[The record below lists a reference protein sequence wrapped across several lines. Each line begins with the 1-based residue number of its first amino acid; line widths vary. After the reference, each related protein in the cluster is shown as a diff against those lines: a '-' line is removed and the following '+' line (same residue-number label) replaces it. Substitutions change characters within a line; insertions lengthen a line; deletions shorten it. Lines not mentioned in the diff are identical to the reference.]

1 MEGDLGQNSEMDR
14 TSRQMNRTLGKW
26 IVHQGNGSYITQMS
40 RTSREVDLTRKCIV
54 LRKSIVTDGK
64 ELGQQSKAQARLPS
78 AIFVFLWVF
87 ECFSSEFQVKYI
99 V

>member
-1 MEGDLGQNSEMDR
+1 MDR
-14 TSRQMNRTLGKW
+14 TSRQIIRTLGKW

-40 RTSREVDLTRKCIV
+40 RTSREVDRT

-64 ELGQQSKAQARLPS
+64 ELGQQSKAHARLPS
-78 AIFVFLWVF
+78 AIFVFF
-87 ECFSSEFQVKYI
+87 CGFSSASRVSFKSSI

>member
-1 MEGDLGQNSEMDR
+1 MDR

-40 RTSREVDLTRKCIV
+40 RTSREVDHTRKCIV

-78 AIFVFLWVF
+78 AIFVFF
-87 ECFSSEFQVKYI
+87 CGFSSASRVNFKSSI
-99 V
+99 VRIRSLTERI